1 MFKQLFNFST
11 VLETTKLS
19 LDQELLEHRKLQDE
33 SHHLTSLLKGKEN
46 ELRQLKEEKRQLQQK
61 GDWFNYDNVIHNF
74 HQCISNLNFH
84 TYTLVF

>member
-1 MFKQLFNFST
+1 MFKQLFHFAT

-19 LDQELLEHRKLQDE
+19 IDQELFELQKLQDE

-61 GDWFNYDNVIHNF
+61 GDCFNYDNVIHNF
-74 HQCISNLNFH
+74 H
-84 TYTLVF
+84 